1 MVTIRPMASSDLD
14 EVAQIESEI
23 YDYDIWTRESFQEE
37 VELKKHAHCFVL
49 TDNEVIAGYIVVWFY
64 AGELHIGNVGIGSA
78 FRRKGLGKE
87 LIRFILAHFP
97 EAESAYLEVKKTNSP
112 AIRLYE
118 QFGFSALM
126 ERRAYY
132 NDGSDALVMVKN
144 MTL

>member
-1 MVTIRPMASSDLD
+1 MFTIRPMLSDDLD
-14 EVAQIESEI
+14 EVSNIEAEI
-23 YDYDIWTRESFQEE
+23 YDYDIWSRESFREE
-37 VELKKHAHCFVL
+37 VELKSHAHCFVL
-49 TDNEVIAGYIVVWFY
+49 TEGLVIAGYIVVWFF
-64 AGELHIGNVGIGSA
+64 AGELHIGNVGVSPA

-87 LIRFILAHFP
+87 LIRFILARFP
-97 EAESAYLEVKKTNSP
+97 EAETAYLEVKKTNSP

-144 MTL
+144 MTS